1 MTILTLNME
10 SDSTLQ
16 WYTGPLLKSS
26 RQNINS
32 WNMSPRQNEEKVYQ
46 KYICIIRTHFRTRS
60 QKFFNVIT
68 FMISFHLS
76 EQITDLEERKKTLQ
90 SQLYDIFAPLSA
102 IYRRQ
107 PFKLWPP
114 PNPAYLEQTIKS
126 QRKKRRTFWGSNYF
140 DTLMNDPST
149 KSFCTC
155 S

>member
-1 MTILTLNME
+1 
-10 SDSTLQ
+10 
-16 WYTGPLLKSS
+16 
-26 RQNINS
+26 
-32 WNMSPRQNEEKVYQ
+32 MSPRQNEEKVYQ

-107 PFKLWPP
+107 PFEETHFAIWINTIFYLDKYKKDVAKPTALYHCPAERNISPAAILSWGPSIFVYLSTLHDKLV
-114 PNPAYLEQTIKS
+114 NILRCICQNS
-126 QRKKRRTFWGSNYF
+126 
-140 DTLMNDPST
+140 
-149 KSFCTC
+149 
-155 S
+155 